1 MKTKQNKVKFNTDIA
16 ILPMASIEKA
26 LEIET
31 ETLLAY
37 EQEGILK
44 PEKKENGLR
53 YYCLDDLDKAK
64 LARFLTQ
71 NNTMELSGVKI
82 LLSVLHKTDIKPE
95 DYFGY
100 IQKISKSARIT
111 TV

>member
-1 MKTKQNKVKFNTDIA
+1 MKTKHNEVKINTDIA

-26 LEIET
+26 LEIES

-44 PEKKENGLR
+44 PEKKEDGLR
-53 YYCLDDLDKAK
+53 YYCFNDLDKAK
-64 LARFLTQ
+64 LARFLTK

-82 LLSVLHKTDIKPE
+82 LFSVLDKTDIRPE
-95 DYFGY
+95 DYFDY
-100 IQKISKSARIT
+100 IKEISKTAKIT